1 MTHNTREVE
10 EVVKE
15 FYKIFD
21 TDNLW
26 QGEDEWTKN
35 VPIGNIEQ
43 WLRTTLHHQLQ
54 KARQEE
60 RERAVEIIKDELR
73 TAPLEVQMTKGIIF
87 ASIVGRIQT
96 DPFPTQVTE

>member
-1 MTHNTREVE
+1 MNQIPNIE
-10 EVVKE
+10 EMSERFKKE
-15 FYKIFD
+15 FLAEGSECTWKDYPLA
-21 TDNLW
+21 TDVLDW
-26 QGEDEWTKN
+26 VRLQ
-35 VPIGNIEQ
+35 EQ
-43 WLRTTLHHQLQ
+43 THHHQLQ

-96 DPFPTQVTE
+96 DPVPTQVTV